1 MPPFILFLT
10 SVAGFLS
17 IKCNFLC
24 LICVWLTVC
33 SRNSARENPSWALFR
48 HCFGKFNEPNY
59 LVAVTLTFKKCCNM
73 KCWKYFFN
81 GRGKATTTEVHLH
94 FVLTWRGTFY
104 IIICE
109 KSGYLE
115 SDIFLEHVQCSYIVT
130 WTIVCKQLQSFS
142 CWLEVVSMFH
152 SILFPENWIEREKRS
167 ESWANRKWR
176 HYKTCSL
183 FFCLAWSET

>member
-1 MPPFILFLT
+1 MIDRLVMPPFILFLT

-59 LVAVTLTFKKCCNM
+59 LVAVTLTFKKCCIM

-94 FVLTWRGTFY
+94 FVLTWAWDVLYYYLWKVWISWNWYFPRACAMLIYCNLDHSLQAVAVIFVL
-104 IIICE
+104 IR
-109 KSGYLE
+109 SGLFV
-115 SDIFLEHVQCSYIVT
+115 SFNSVSGKLNWARKTKWIV
-130 WTIVCKQLQSFS
+130 S
-142 CWLEVVSMFH
+142 
-152 SILFPENWIEREKRS
+152 
-167 ESWANRKWR
+167 
-176 HYKTCSL
+176 
-183 FFCLAWSET
+183 